1 MVILI
6 VFLLIIGL
14 SYGDI
19 LEYKVVRYTFI
30 YNDKRFVSLREF
42 NDGKSVKILAVN
54 VDSLKTDVF
63 NKDIII
69 EKKFNISDS
78 KYKKL
83 LRKSISDELQNGGI
97 KNGGTDK
104 FFLTVDLCPS
114 SKKEPFELGIIEK
127 FMKKGH
133 KDIGFAVSGR
143 WIIKNQKYLN
153 WIKEKISEG
162 KLKVIWINHSFN
174 HFYDSKLPLDKN
186 FLLKK
191 GTNIEFEILE
201 VEKILLKNGIIPSV
215 FIRYPGLV
223 ADYKL
228 RKKVAERYG
237 LIALGSDSWLAKG
250 ELPTEGSIILI
261 HGNKNEP
268 KGIKIFEKIL
278 ERDLEFMSLLDLKP

>member
-63 NKDIII
+63 NKGIII

-127 FMKKGH
+127 FIKKGH

>member
-1 MVILI
+1 M
-6 VFLLIIGL
+6 IIGL

>member
-19 LEYKVVRYTFI
+19 LDYKVVRYTFI

-127 FMKKGH
+127 FIKKGH

-174 HFYDSKLPLDKN
+174 HFYDPKLPLDKN

>member
-127 FMKKGH
+127 FIKKGH